1 METERWVEK
10 KALLARVASAQE
22 DSSPVAASLPDAPQL
37 PPDLAPEFA
46 RRRGGSS
53 PVLFDPDALTRALRI
68 AGAALVVASASTFM
82 LQHWQVGN
90 DLTRYAM
97 LVGQSLLLAA
107 AAYFV
112 GLTVREGRSA
122 RTFLALVLATIPISF
137 AVLGGLVYSQF
148 HWEPLAVLP
157 QYASWIAPN
166 KLSAVLAVLGTVAV
180 LVPLA
185 AVSFVAL
192 ARKEAKALTLAF
204 VLANLLVIV
213 PLRTPI
219 GVAVLAGLTLFGL
232 GHFEIA
238 RFSKTPRLDNLEG
251 KLARGVLFVP
261 PAIMLGRVVHLYDA
275 KPAFVGSLFLIGTAL
290 LWLQLGRTKGA
301 IHRDVGAWGA
311 AFFALVGWGMIW
323 FDAVAGVG
331 STALSIL
338 TLGLPVAAALV
349 VVSLRAANG
358 RGALNGCGIVLG
370 LMTAVVASL
379 ADLDS
384 MAAFSC
390 VVLGILVAVWGAALR
405 HRVPLVGGTL
415 VALFGLVTQVWLA
428 VHADNLLRWASLS
441 AAGILLIVGSAYLE
455 RNRARLAQAWA
466 RLSPRPLQT
475 FEQ

>member
-1 METERWVEK
+1 METERLIDK
-10 KALLARVASAQE
+10 KALLTRLADARASNPAAP
-22 DSSPVAASLPDAPQL
+22 DSTEAPEI
-37 PPDLAPEFA
+37 PAEFA
-46 RRRGGSS
+46 RRSGAR
-53 PVLFDPDALTRALRI
+53 PALTLDQDALSRALRI

-148 HWEPLAVLP
+148 HFEPLALVP
-157 QYASWIAPN
+157 QYASWIAPS
-166 KLSAVLAVLGTVAV
+166 KLSALLAVVGTVVV

-185 AVSFVAL
+185 TVSFITL
-192 ARKEAKALTLAF
+192 ARKEAKGLTLAF

-213 PLRTPI
+213 PLRAPI
-219 GVAVLAGLTLFGL
+219 AVALVAGPALFLLA
-232 GHFEIA
+232 HFEIA

-251 KLARGVLFVP
+251 KLARGMLFVP

-275 KPAFVGSLFLIGTAL
+275 QPAFVGSLLLIGTGL
-290 LWLQLGRTKGA
+290 LWLQLGRITVA
-301 IHRDVGAWGA
+301 FHRDLGAWAA
-311 AFFALVGWGMIW
+311 AFLALTGWGMVW
-323 FDAVAGVG
+323 FGVVAGVG
-331 STALSIL
+331 SAALSVL
-338 TLGLPVAAALV
+338 SLGLPVAAALIIV
-349 VVSLRAANG
+349 AVRAAHA
-358 RGALNGCGIVLG
+358 RDALSACGIVLG
-370 LMTAVVASL
+370 LLTAVVASL

-384 MAAFSC
+384 LAAFSC
-390 VVLGILVAVWGAALR
+390 VVLGIIVAVWGAALR
-405 HRVPLVGGTL
+405 HRVPLVGGAL

-441 AAGILLIVGSAYLE
+441 VAGILLIVGSAFLE
-455 RNRARLAQAWA
+455 RNRTRVAQAWA
-466 RLSPRPLQT
+466 RLSARSLQT

>member
-1 METERWVEK
+1 METERLIDK
-10 KALLARVASAQE
+10 KALLTRLADARASNPAAP
-22 DSSPVAASLPDAPQL
+22 DSTEAPEI
-37 PPDLAPEFA
+37 PAEFA
-46 RRRGGSS
+46 RRSGAR
-53 PVLFDPDALTRALRI
+53 PALTLDQDALSRALRI

-148 HWEPLAVLP
+148 HFEPLALVP
-157 QYASWIAPN
+157 QYASWIAPS
-166 KLSAVLAVLGTVAV
+166 KLSALLAVVGTVVV

-185 AVSFVAL
+185 TVSFITL
-192 ARKEAKALTLAF
+192 ARKEAKGLTLAF

-213 PLRTPI
+213 PLRAPI
-219 GVAVLAGLTLFGL
+219 AVALVAGTALFLLA
-232 GHFEIA
+232 HFEIA

-251 KLARGVLFVP
+251 KLARGMLFVP

-275 KPAFVGSLFLIGTAL
+275 QPAFVGSLLLIGTGL
-290 LWLQLGRTKGA
+290 LWLQLGRITVA
-301 IHRDVGAWGA
+301 FHRDLGAWAA
-311 AFFALVGWGMIW
+311 AFLALTGWGMVW
-323 FDAVAGVG
+323 FGVVAGVG
-331 STALSIL
+331 SAALSVL
-338 TLGLPVAAALV
+338 SLGLPVAAALIV
-349 VVSLRAANG
+349 VAVRAAHA
-358 RGALNGCGIVLG
+358 RDALSACGIVLG
-370 LMTAVVASL
+370 LLTAVVASL

-384 MAAFSC
+384 LAAFSC
-390 VVLGILVAVWGAALR
+390 VVLGIIVAVWGAALR
-405 HRVPLVGGTL
+405 HRVPLVGGAL

-441 AAGILLIVGSAYLE
+441 VAGILLIVGSAFLE
-455 RNRARLAQAWA
+455 RNRTRVAQAWA
-466 RLSPRPLQT
+466 RLSARSLQT